1 LADLLAADTEAQRAQ
16 AVAAAG
22 GAARVQCTAWRA
34 TLLRCLARVEA
45 VIDFGEDD
53 DIADDVA
60 TGVVSEIQSL
70 RTELEWHVAA
80 ATRGE
85 LVREGVYVALVGAP
99 NAGKSSL
106 LNALAGR
113 DVAIV
118 SSMAGTTRDVL
129 EVTLDLG
136 GYKVVLTDGAGLR
149 HAKDPVEAEGVRRA
163 ACAAAA
169 AHIVVAMKEPG
180 GRWVEAEA
188 VPELSFTPPTIE
200 REEAMPPSTVTAT
213 KKGKKPV
220 LHVLSKSDLMIH
232 GSGGPSEES
241 VDCTMV
247 SCVTGQGLAEF
258 TARLASAVQH
268 VIQSGRSHEEQLN
281 MGSGTASPTILN
293 RSRHI
298 YHVSKC
304 VEALKRYEAGPGLL
318 EVAAEE
324 LREAAGALGKVTGS
338 MDTEA
343 VLDSIFEEF
352 CIGK

>member
-1 LADLLAADTEAQRAQ
+1 VACPAESPLL
-16 AVAAAG
+16 
-22 GAARVQCTAWRA
+22 
-34 TLLRCLARVEA
+34 
-45 VIDFGEDD
+45 GEGSWNT
-53 DIADDVA
+53 VV
-60 TGVVSEIQSL
+60 VVS
-70 RTELEWHVAA
+70 W
-80 ATRGE
+80 
-85 LVREGVYVALVGAP
+85 EGVP
-99 NAGKSSL
+99 
-106 LNALAGR
+106 
-113 DVAIV
+113 
-118 SSMAGTTRDVL
+118 
-129 EVTLDLG
+129 
-136 GYKVVLTDGAGLR
+136 
-149 HAKDPVEAEGVRRA
+149 RRA